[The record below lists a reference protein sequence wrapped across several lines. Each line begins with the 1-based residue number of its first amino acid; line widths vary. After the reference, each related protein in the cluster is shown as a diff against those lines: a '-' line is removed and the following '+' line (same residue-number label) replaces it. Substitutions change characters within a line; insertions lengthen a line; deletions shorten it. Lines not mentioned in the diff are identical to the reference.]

1 MVATANCCQLLGA
14 TPVFVDIDPESYCI
28 DFNQVKQHLSSSKVA
43 AVIHVSMNARSND
56 IAALAQLCKSHNVPL
71 VEDSAQALGSF
82 HLTSEGKP
90 QHLGTFGLIG
100 SFSFSSPKIIS
111 TGQGGALV
119 TNDDELA
126 ARIRKIKDFGRTTGG
141 NDTHDVVGWNFK
153 FTDMQGIVGIEQ
165 MKKLPWRVNRMRQ
178 IWQLYQ
184 SELSQTPGIRM
195 VSHEKAQPGTSCT
208 HNGV

>member
-14 TPVFVDIDPESYCI
+14 TPVFVDIERESFCI
-28 DFNQVKQHLSSSKVA
+28 DLNHVKEQLSTTNVA

-56 IAALAQLCKSHNVPL
+56 VASLAQLCKEHNVPL
-71 VEDSAQALGSF
+71 VEDSAQALGSY
-82 HLTSEGKP
+82 HLNSDGKP
-90 QHLGTFGLIG
+90 QHLGTFGAIG

-119 TNDDELA
+119 TNDDALA
-126 ARIRKIKDFGRTTGG
+126 AHVRKIKDFGRSTGG

-153 FTDMQGIVGIEQ
+153 FTDLQGVVGIEQ

-178 IWQLYQ
+178 IWDLYQ
-184 SELSQTPGIRM
+184 SELSTLPQIRM
-195 VSHEKAQPGTSCT
+195 VSHQKAQPG
-208 HNGV
+208 N